1 MATRIRFAWLI
12 TFGVL
17 ASPTWADDGMDDVRA
32 GRRVAFLVCY
42 ACHVVAPD
50 QHDAP
55 TLTPPAPSFESI
67 AQRPNISAE
76 SLQRFLATTHRDA
89 SNPRAMP
96 NPALIESYAP
106 AAFGQALKLVRRK
119 GTVVLVGLPPGE
131 FATPIFDVVMNRI
144 TIRGSIVGG
153 REDLAEAIALAAEG
167 KVRARIHGS
176 KLDHI
181 NQVFDD
187 LKAGKVDGRVVL
199 MM

>member
-1 MATRIRFAWLI
+1 MLAHIQHPGRRPRNHCKRMGSKARIWSPNQVANRFGRTAMATRIRLAWLI

-17 ASPTWADDGMDDVRA
+17 ASPTWADDGIDDVRA

-96 NPALIESYAP
+96 NPALINSYARQV
-106 AAFGQALKLVRRK
+106 ASYILSLRR
-119 GTVVLVGLPPGE
+119 L
-131 FATPIFDVVMNRI
+131 
-144 TIRGSIVGG
+144 
-153 REDLAEAIALAAEG
+153 
-167 KVRARIHGS
+167 
-176 KLDHI
+176 
-181 NQVFDD
+181 QQ
-187 LKAGKVDGRVVL
+187 
-199 MM
+199 